1 MIHKGYLYL
10 ISCACSFGFIT
21 TLAKISYNEGATPH
35 TVVFFRILSTC
46 LLMGIWSFWTGSKIK
61 SRKKTKEQV
70 VFNSPLRLKI
80 VVTGI
85 CVSVMSL
92 GYLGSVKYIP
102 VSLSVLLFFT
112 FPFWVLI
119 INFIIDRDIPKL
131 HKLFAFIITFFG
143 LALSLG
149 PTWDVLDLVG
159 ILLVLCGSVAHAGY
173 IVTGSK
179 AVRIIATH
187 DMLFYSNTI
196 AVFLV
201 GAVMFFSDTFSINH
215 TILGWTGIGAVCLLF
230 TIGQVFLFK
239 GTKHTGSA
247 QASLIL
253 NVEPIISIVAAII
266 LLGEQMTIAQYIG
279 VSVVITA
286 LFLAGDNLNKFFLKQ
301 KRQTVL

>member
-1 MIHKGYLYL
+1 MIPRGYFYV
-10 ISCACSFGFIT
+10 ICCACSFGFIT
-21 TLAKISYNEGATPH
+21 TLAKISFNEGATPN
-35 TVVFFRILSTC
+35 TVVFFRILSTSI
-46 LLMGIWSFWTGSKIK
+46 LMGIWSFWTGWKLK
-61 SRKKTKEQV
+61 SGGENKEQV
-70 VFNSPLRLKI
+70 PSRLPLPLI
-80 VVTGI
+80 IFVTGVCI
-85 CVSVMSL
+85 SVMSL
-92 GYLGSVKYIP
+92 GYLGSVNYIP

-119 INFIIDRDIPKL
+119 INYIIDREIPKL
-131 HKLFAFIITFFG
+131 HKLFAFIVAFFG
-143 LALSLG
+143 LSLSLG
-149 PTWDVLDLVG
+149 PTWEVLDLLG
-159 ILLVLCGSVAHAGY
+159 IVLVLCGSVASAGF
-173 IVTGSK
+173 IVAGSK
-179 AVRIIATH
+179 AVKMIATPVL
-187 DMLFYSNTI
+187 LFYSNTLAI
-196 AVFLV
+196 FLV
-201 GAVMFFSDTFSINH
+201 GAVMFYSNTFSINH

>member
-46 LLMGIWSFWTGSKIK
+46 LIMGIWSFWTGSKIK

-119 INFIIDRDIPKL
+119 INYIIDREIPKL
-131 HKLFAFIITFFG
+131 HKLFAFIVAFFG

-149 PTWDVLDLVG
+149 PSWEVLDLLG
-159 ILLVLCGSVAHAGY
+159 IVLVLC
-173 IVTGSK
+173 
-179 AVRIIATH
+179 
-187 DMLFYSNTI
+187 
-196 AVFLV
+196 
-201 GAVMFFSDTFSINH
+201 
-215 TILGWTGIGAVCLLF
+215 
-230 TIGQVFLFK
+230 
-239 GTKHTGSA
+239 
-247 QASLIL
+247 
-253 NVEPIISIVAAII
+253 
-266 LLGEQMTIAQYIG
+266 
-279 VSVVITA
+279 
-286 LFLAGDNLNKFFLKQ
+286 
-301 KRQTVL
+301 

>member
-1 MIHKGYLYL
+1 MIPKGYFYV
-10 ISCACSFGFIT
+10 ICCACSFGLIT
-21 TLAKISYNEGATPH
+21 TLAKISYGEGATPH

-46 LLMGIWSFWTGSKIK
+46 IITGIWSFWIRSKIK
-61 SRKKTKEQV
+61 SHKKNKYQF
-70 VFNSPLRLKI
+70 VFSTTLQLKI
-80 VVTGI
+80 VMTGI

-119 INFIIDRDIPKL
+119 INYIIDREIPKL
-131 HKLFAFIITFFG
+131 HKLFAFIVAFFG

-149 PTWDVLDLVG
+149 PTWEVLDLLG
-159 ILLVLCGSVAHAGY
+159 IVLVLCGSVASAGY
-173 IVTGSK
+173 IVAGSK
-179 AVRIIATH
+179 AVQMIATPVL
-187 DMLFYSNTI
+187 LFYSNTL

-201 GAVMFFSDTFSINH
+201 GAVMFYSDTFSINH

-230 TIGQVFLFK
+230 TIGQFFLFS

-253 NVEPIISIVAAII
+253 NVEPLISIVAAII
-266 LLGEQMTIAQYIG
+266 LLGEQLAMPQYIG
-279 VSVVITA
+279 VALVITA
-286 LFLAGDNLNKFFLKQ
+286 LFLAGDNPKRLFLRQ
-301 KRQTVL
+301 KRLKK

>member
-1 MIHKGYLYL
+1 MIC
-10 ISCACSFGFIT
+10 CACSFGFIT
-21 TLAKISYNEGATPH
+21 TLAKISFNEGATPH
-35 TVVFFRILSTC
+35 TVVFFRILSTSI
-46 LLMGIWSFWTGSKIK
+46 LMGIWSFWTGMKLQSGEKN
-61 SRKKTKEQV
+61 KEQV
-70 VFNSPLRLKI
+70 PSRLPLPLI
-80 VVTGI
+80 ILVTGI
-85 CVSVMSL
+85 CISVMSL

-119 INFIIDRDIPKL
+119 INYIIDREIPKL
-131 HKLFAFIITFFG
+131 HKLFAFIVAFFG

-149 PTWDVLDLVG
+149 PTWEVLDLLG
-159 ILLVLCGSVAHAGY
+159 IVLVLCGSVASAGF
-173 IVTGSK
+173 IVAGSK
-179 AVRIIATH
+179 AVQMIATPVL
-187 DMLFYSNTI
+187 LFYSNTLAI
-196 AVFLV
+196 FLV
-201 GAVMFFSDTFSINH
+201 GAVMLYSDTFSINH

-266 LLGEQMTIAQYIG
+266 LVGEQMTIAQYIG

>member
-46 LLMGIWSFWTGSKIK
+46 IIMGIWSFWTGSKIK

-119 INFIIDRDIPKL
+119 INYIIDREIPKL
-131 HKLFAFIITFFG
+131 HKLFAFIVAFFG
-143 LALSLG
+143 LSLSLG
-149 PTWDVLDLVG
+149 PTWEVLDLLG
-159 ILLVLCGSVAHAGY
+159 IVLVLCGSVASAGF
-173 IVTGSK
+173 IVAGSK
-179 AVRIIATH
+179 AVHLVATPIL
-187 DMLFYSNTI
+187 LFYSNTL

-201 GAVMFFSDTFSINH
+201 GAVMIYSETFSISL
-215 TILGWTGIGAVCLLF
+215 TILGWTGIGAVCFLF
-230 TIGQVFLFK
+230 TIGQFFLFT
-239 GTKHTGSA
+239 GTKHTGST

-253 NVEPIISIVAAII
+253 NVEPLISIVAAII
-266 LLGEQMTIAQYIG
+266 LLGEQLSNAQYLG
-279 VSVVITA
+279 VAVVISA
-286 LFLAGDNLNKFFLKQ
+286 LFLAGDNPKILFLRK
-301 KRQTVL
+301 KTNRI